1 MKIIGINGFKRSGK
15 NTAFELAREFLPG
28 AAIRQVGFADS
39 LKCFGLEAL
48 GFDRPDPE
56 LILLADSIKEA
67 STISVFYEE
76 PEDQPV
82 GPYEDMATLHNETGR
97 EFFQNLGNLA
107 RERFG
112 KDFWV
117 DQVLPIRREYDAS
130 ETDEPWRHV
139 YLAKD
144 YPGVDYLFI
153 TDLRYPN
160 EADRIKALGGTIWE
174 VVRPGCESDGHA
186 SEQPL
191 PGAMID
197 WRIVNDGNIDLL
209 RERVAEAI
217 RETLNYA

>member
-1 MKIIGINGFKRSGK
+1 LKIIGINGFKRSGK
-15 NTAFELAREFLPG
+15 NTVYELARDYLPASG
-28 AAIRQVGFADS
+28 IQQIGFADS
-39 LKCFGLEAL
+39 LKCIGLEAL

-56 LILLADSIKEA
+56 LILLADSIKENA
-67 STISVFYEE
+67 TISVLYEE

-82 GPYEDMATLHNETGR
+82 GAYEDMATLHNETGR

-112 KDFWV
+112 SDFWV
-117 DQVLPIRREYDAS
+117 DQVLPLATEYDAHES
-130 ETDEPWRHV
+130 DEPWKSV

-160 EADRIKALGGTIWE
+160 EADRIKALGGIVWE
-174 VVRPGCESDGHA
+174 VIRPGVVSDGHA

-191 PGAMID
+191 PEPLID
-197 WRIVNDGNIDLL
+197 WQIVNDGSLDVL
-209 RERVAEAI
+209 RSRVAEAI
-217 RETLNYA
+217 YETIGA